1 MRMARWLAI
10 SDTTAVS
17 SRHGLIAAGGSLLA
31 GLLVLGSGCQSTT
44 PDPGGPVGG
53 AVVGALDVHCQG
65 TGGPRVQPTSS
76 SSCHPT
82 LDMAGGQAD
91 MGASS
96 GSEYG
101 ETLYNDEGNDD
112 DCKYRVKFTT
122 TPVRKGSA
130 VTFTATL
137 TSLATNQP
145 VTGAMTAPEVFLS
158 DTHPAPNSGA
168 STTESPPGTYVIG
181 PVMFDAAGKWTMRFH
196 FFEDCTDAVEDSP
209 HGHVAFYVN
218 VP

>member
-10 SDTTAVS
+10 SDAVAV
-17 SRHGLIAAGGSLLA
+17 RPRQGLVAAGGSLLA
-31 GLLVLGSGCQSTT
+31 GLILCATGCQST
-44 PDPGGPVGG
+44 PDPVGPVGG
-53 AVVGALDVHCQG
+53 AVVGALDVHCQDSG
-65 TGGPRVQPTSS
+65 APRVQPVNA

-82 LDMAGGQAD
+82 FDMAGGGQAD
-91 MGASS
+91 MGAST

-112 DCKYRVKFTT
+112 ECKYRVKFTT

-130 VTFTATL
+130 VTFTATV

-158 DTHPAPNSGA
+158 ETHPAPNSGA
-168 STTESPPGTYVIG
+168 DTTESPPGTYVIG